1 MNVAFAG
8 FRHNHI
14 FSLYTQA
21 TENSNIKILGC
32 FEEDEQTRQNV
43 MIDYKLSDDEFKT
56 IDIVV
61 NKFYSFTSKDIVKYM
76 HKEKAYLE
84 TKTNEFISFE
94 YAKYIDLR

>member
-1 MNVAFAG
+1 ME
-8 FRHNHI
+8 
-14 FSLYTQA
+14 L
-21 TENSNIKILGC
+21 
-32 FEEDEQTRQNV
+32 
-43 MIDYKLSDDEFKT
+43 KT